1 MQFIQFMGHYGQMVN
16 VISLILS
23 SIVFPM
29 LMKYVGLKST
39 LRIFPSLLL
48 AVNIVVFGALPGNL
62 AVLFVSMSVLK
73 AMMYSIH
80 DPSTELLYLPT
91 SNAIKFKSKF
101 WIDVVGARVTKAA
114 GSSINALAGSVDRSI
129 RVSRV
134 PSLLTAAALWV
145 VCYYVGESF
154 DYLVDHEIVVGSK
167 DGDEPNTVDEL
178 EYNQHLEMEQ
188 SDSSSQEDEEENQFA
203 HPMSPMTD
211 LRPTPTDVA

>member
-1 MQFIQFMGHYGQMVN
+1 MGHYGQMVN
-16 VISLILS
+16 VLSLILS

-29 LMKYVGLKST
+29 LMRYVGLKST

-48 AVNIVVFGALPGNL
+48 AVNFIVFGALPGNL
-62 AVLFVSMSVLK
+62 AVLFFSMSLLK

-101 WIDVVGARVTKAA
+101 WIDVVGARVAKAA

-134 PSLLTAAALWV
+134 PSLLTAVALWV

-154 DYLVDHEIVVGSK
+154 DHLVEHGVVVGSN
-167 DGDEPNTVDEL
+167 DGDDPNYVDKL
-178 EYNQHLEMEQ
+178 EYNHHLEMEE
-188 SDSSSQEDEEENQFA
+188 SDSEEVDDSRFVHPLSSSMEIEMEKQN
-203 HPMSPMTD
+203 P
-211 LRPTPTDVA
+211 